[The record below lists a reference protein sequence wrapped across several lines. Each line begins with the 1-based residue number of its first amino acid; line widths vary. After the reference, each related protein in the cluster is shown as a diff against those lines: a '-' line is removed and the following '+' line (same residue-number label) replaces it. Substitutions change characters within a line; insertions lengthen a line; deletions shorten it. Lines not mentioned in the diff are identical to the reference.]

1 MIQSQLGEEG
11 LDWFGLGL
19 GDLGYRR
26 SIGRDEGEP
35 NIAEVVADVLGYCV
49 VLADFDGLSD
59 PSGVPLLNGDE

>member
-1 MIQSQLGEEG
+1 MSRLGKGG
-11 LDWFGLGL
+11 LDWCGYGWD
-19 GDLGYRR
+19 DLGYRR